1 MQKPLV
7 FSGITPALVTSF
19 TKNGKLDLEGVA
31 ANTEFLVSKG
41 AWGLLVCGSTGEAA
55 ALTSEERVKVIRTA
69 VEASKGRVKIIAGTG
84 SPVTSE
90 TIRLSQQAKDAG
102 ADAVLVLTPYYVIP
116 TQAGLLKH
124 YEAINDAIHLPIIV
138 YNLPQHTLVDI
149 DIATLEKLAELEYI
163 CGLKESSGRTG
174 YVAEALAR
182 VGKKISVIEG
192 GDDVTFPS
200 LCMGVAGCIV
210 ALGNL
215 APAELVSIYD
225 NVKAGN
231 FDKARK
237 TYLQILPI
245 ARAISV
251 SVNFPAGV
259 KIGVELLGR
268 PAGPVRSPLTIT
280 TKEKESIRKALI
292 TSRLLA

>member
-1 MQKPLV
+1 MQKPFVL
-7 FSGITPALVTSF
+7 SGITPALVTSL
-19 TKNGKLDLEGVA
+19 TKNGKLDLGGVT
-31 ANTEFLVSKG
+31 ANTEYLISKG
-41 AWGLLVCGSTGEAA
+41 VWGLLVCGSTGEAA
-55 ALTSEERVKVIRTA
+55 ALTAEERVKVIQTA
-69 VEASKGRVKIIAGTG
+69 VNASKGKVKIIAGSG

-124 YEAINDAIHLPIIV
+124 YEAINNAIQMPIIV

-149 DIATLEKLAELEYI
+149 DIFTLEKLADLEFI
-163 CGLKESSGRTG
+163 CGLKESSCRTY

-237 TYLQILPI
+237 TYFQILPI

-280 TKEKESIRKALI
+280 TKEKENIRAALVA
-292 TSRLLA
+292 SRLLS